1 MDRFPPPPARNGRR
15 NGHLFFIFH
24 ILRGTAVVIIG
35 CVFGFART
43 PMKNT
48 STDVTRLLREVG
60 KGNPEAA
67 AKVIPLVYEEL
78 RCLARGY
85 LLRERSDHTLQ
96 PTVVVHDAYLR
107 LMREAKIEW
116 KSRSHFFAIAAR
128 VMRQILVDYARAHQT
143 GKRGGGVRKLSL
155 EAAEFVPQ
163 ESADDLLAL
172 DEVLRDLARS
182 YPRQS
187 EVVEFKF
194 FGGMDTRE
202 IAEALQI
209 SEKTVLRDWN
219 FAKCW
224 LFREL
229 SRDPSYAT

>member
-1 MDRFPPPPARNGRR
+1 MNDSSP
-15 NGHLFFIFH
+15 
-24 ILRGTAVVIIG
+24 
-35 CVFGFART
+35 
-43 PMKNT
+43 
-48 STDVTRLLREVG
+48 DVTRLLREIG
-60 KGNPEAA
+60 KGDPEAA

-78 RCLARGY
+78 RSLARGY
-85 LLRERSDHTLQ
+85 LQRERSDHTLQ
-96 PTVVVHDAYLR
+96 PTVVVHEAYLR
-107 LMREAKIEW
+107 LMRDEEIEW
-116 KSRSHFFAIAAR
+116 QDRSHFFAIAAR
-128 VMRQILVDYARAHQT
+128 VMRQILVDYARAHRT
-143 GKRGGGVRKLSL
+143 GKRGGGAPKLSL

-194 FGGMDTRE
+194 FGGMDTKE
-202 IAEALQI
+202 IAAALKV

-229 SRDPSYAT
+229 SRDAGYAT